1 MSLKKFI
8 HDGEF
13 YYRDDDNFIY
23 DYLTKE
29 KIGKI
34 EYSSGEL
41 NLKIEDNKKVEEIDK
56 YSDDSDDSIIL
67 DEESEEDKPKNK
79 NDIFNANLMFNN
91 NFFNEFSQF
100 KKNFENVQ
108 QNELDLDKILDE
120 VEIDFSLP
128 EKNKKV
134 YEEINT
140 EEKEQ
145 EDEQEHELDEEIVED
160 KNEEPKLSFIDQ
172 ILEDTEIPE

>member
-23 DYLTKE
+23 DYSSKE

-34 EYSSGEL
+34 EYISGEL
-41 NLKIEDNKKVEEIDK
+41 NLKIEDNKKIVEINE
-56 YSDDSDDSIIL
+56 DSDDSIIL
-67 DEESEEDKPKNK
+67 DEDSEEDKSKNQ

-100 KKNFENVQ
+100 KKNYDNIE
-108 QNELDLDKILDE
+108 QNEIDLDKILDE

-128 EKNKKV
+128 DKNKKLTEV
-134 YEEINT
+134 INIEEEN
-140 EEKEQ
+140 
-145 EDEQEHELDEEIVED
+145 DEHELDEEIIDEEIVES
-160 KNEEPKLSFIDQ
+160 KPTLSFIDQ